1 MDKKIGAYICSGCG
15 IGEAL
20 NIERLVRKSTAKGAK
35 VVKTHA
41 CLCGD
46 EGNALIAADVANE
59 GVNTVVVAAC
69 SPRAMVDAFRL
80 DVPILERVNLR
91 EHVVWSHEPKK
102 DGTQELAED
111 YIAMGLI
118 RAQKTLP
125 PEPFIQETSKRIL
138 VVGGGLTGLAAA
150 GEAAAAGYEVV
161 VVESTPR
168 LGGWLAQ
175 AWKDV
180 PQQAPYRELEAPL
193 AGEKARAAQ
202 ANPKIRIITG
212 ASIEKIT
219 GQPGL
224 FDATVKTE
232 GGEETIRAGA
242 IVLATGA
249 RPYEAA
255 KLAHLGYGSS
265 PDVITSTDLE
275 ALAAKGEIL
284 RPSDRKKAKSVLFV
298 QCAGSRDAN
307 HLPYCSATCC
317 ANSLKQALYVRERN
331 PDAEVTIVYRDLRT
345 PGQGEFFYQRAQE
358 DPGIFLT
365 KGVVTGV
372 TADGAKIQVAAKDTL
387 LGPDVAF
394 AADLVV
400 LATGMVP
407 HTVDEPI
414 LNL

>member
-125 PEPFIQETSKRIL
+125 PEPFIQETSKKIL

-161 VVESTPR
+161 LVEQTPR

-180 PQQAPYRELEAPL
+180 PQQAPYRELETPL

-202 ANPKIRIITG
+202 AN
-212 ASIEKIT
+212 EKIA

-224 FDATVKTE
+224 FDVTVKTE
-232 GGEETIRAGA
+232 GGEETLRAGA

-255 KLAHLGYGSS
+255 KLGHLGYGSS
-265 PDVITSTDLE
+265 PDVITAAELE
-275 ALAAKGEIL
+275 AMAAKGEIV
-284 RPSDRKKAKSVLFV
+284 RPSDRRKARSVLFI
-298 QCAGSRDAN
+298 QCAGSRDEK
-307 HLPYCSATCC
+307 HLPYCSAVCC

-365 KGVVTGV
+365 KGDITGV
-372 TADGAKIQVAAKDTL
+372 APEGGQIAVTAKDTL
-387 LGPDVAF
+387 LGESV
-394 AADLVV
+394 
-400 LATGMVP
+400 
-407 HTVDEPI
+407 
-414 LNL
+414 